1 MSNKKQ
7 IKRHRTKRIS
17 VDELYERQTRKKPTV
32 KKRPEFGFV
41 YFIGNSEKNIC
52 KIGFSYS
59 PSKRLKELQTGNP
72 FPLFIFK
79 TVKGDMLMECIFH
92 KIYRQYHTQG
102 EWFKIEG
109 TLKRFIISG

>member
-7 IKRHRTKRIS
+7 IKRHRTNRIGI
-17 VDELYERQTRKKPTV
+17 DDLYERQTRKKTVV
-32 KKRPEFGFV
+32 KKQPEFGFV

-59 PSKRLKELQTGNP
+59 PNKRLKELQTGNP
-72 FPLFIFK
+72 FPLFVFK
-79 TVKGDMLMECIFH
+79 TVKGDMQMEKTFH
-92 KIYRQYHTQG
+92 FLYRQYRTQG

-109 TLKRFIISG
+109 ELKKFIIS